1 MLFEQGG
8 TEMQSGD
15 LFLAF
20 LVTSL
25 TLKSNSME
33 MKMWAQKFSN
43 LSVFFIDA
51 FQQIRLSAF
60 PKAFATPAVLWCPI
74 LCSGF

>member
-15 LFLAF
+15 SFLAF

-43 LSVFFIDA
+43 LSVFFYWCI
-51 FQQIRLSAF
+51 SADKTVSF
-60 PKAFATPAVLWCPI
+60 SKGFCHSGSAVVFH
-74 LCSGF
+74 SV

>member
-43 LSVFFIDA
+43 LSVFFYWCI
-51 FQQIRLSAF
+51 SADKTVSF
-60 PKAFATPAVLWCPI
+60 SKGFCHSGSAVVFH
-74 LCSGF
+74 SV